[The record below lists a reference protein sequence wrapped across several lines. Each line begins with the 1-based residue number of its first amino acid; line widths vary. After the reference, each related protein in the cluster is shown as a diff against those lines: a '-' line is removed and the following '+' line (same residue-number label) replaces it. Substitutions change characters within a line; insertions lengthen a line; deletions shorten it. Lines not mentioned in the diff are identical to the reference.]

1 MQYQVLCN
9 HNRHIVIVITQ
20 TPKLTHYLAIDPIGV
35 TSLKMPTGIFKKE
48 YDIPMKY
55 SLKEAAG
62 KFLSAAIRGYTF
74 NANAILNLKDIIMQD
89 TTPVTHEDEALLA
102 TASAPTDKQ
111 LATAEKKAAS
121 AAKVKA
127 AKPVT
132 EKKPRGLGIGAYC
145 KELIAE
151 GKTNAEILA
160 AVTEKWPEAKTTT
173 ASLAWYR
180 AAIKRGAK

>member
-35 TSLKMPTGIFKKE
+35 TSLKMTTMIFKKE

-55 SLKEAAG
+55 SPKEAAG
-62 KFLSAAIRGYTF
+62 KFLSAAIRGYVF
-74 NANAILNLKDIIMQD
+74 NASAILNLKDIIMKD
-89 TTPVTHEDEALLA
+89 TTPVTHEDEALI
-102 TASAPTDKQ
+102 TAASIPTDKQ
-111 LATAEKKAAS
+111 LATAEKKSVA

-132 EKKPRGLGIGAYC
+132 ESKPRGLGIGAFC
-145 KELIAE
+145 KTMIIE
-151 GKTNAEILA
+151 GKTNAEILVQVKA
-160 AVTEKWPEAKTTT
+160 TWPEANTTT
-173 ASLAWYR
+173 ASLIWYR
-180 AAIKRGAK
+180 NDAKKAAK